1 MEQSPTFFDPTLFL
15 LFGFMILIYF
25 LMIRPENKRRK
36 THQEMLASLD
46 TGEEIVTAG
55 GILGKVT
62 KISEQYIELS
72 ISDNTK
78 IKIQKRGRCSES
90 RRRIPRAAS
99 AFSFLNG
106 KGRALPAHSLS
117 PEGSAEF
124 ESGLGAD
131 GVGDGL
137 SDRGVIVYRDNADR
151 GL

>member
-36 THQEMLASLD
+36 THQEMLSSLD

-78 IKIQKRGRCSES
+78 IKVQKNS
-90 RRRIPRAAS
+90 IS
-99 AFSFLNG
+99 AVLP
-106 KGRALPAHSLS
+106 KGTL
-117 PEGSAEF
+117 
-124 ESGLGAD
+124 
-131 GVGDGL
+131 
-137 SDRGVIVYRDNADR
+137 
-151 GL
+151 

>member
-36 THQEMLASLD
+36 TQQEMLASLD

-62 KISEQYIELS
+62 KISDQYIELS

-78 IKIQKRGRCSES
+78 IKIQKSS
-90 RRRIPRAAS
+90 IS
-99 AFSFLNG
+99 AILP
-106 KGRALPAHSLS
+106 KGTLKS
-117 PEGSAEF
+117 
-124 ESGLGAD
+124 
-131 GVGDGL
+131 
-137 SDRGVIVYRDNADR
+137 I
-151 GL
+151 